1 MANKLTKDKK
11 SKKAS
16 KADDAKTKKSKK
28 AAAEAPIKPKK
39 KGFPIAKGDGT
50 KKKKKKKP
58 IPTFTAPADFKPHFL
73 LLQFKTEKDSLIA
86 TNVKATRYQGRFDR
100 DADDKKKFN
109 LGAYDMVTLMALAA
123 RVSAVTYKASND
135 KKMPVDP
142 SEREGLK
149 GSNRLPPSTTFQVLL
164 RVGRKKEGNVLTGGV
179 KQIWQAV
186 ESKKTGRLKLEELEK
201 TDPAYR
207 LIRKVRAFL
216 PAAFTQVQM
225 PPKRSRKKASD
236 EDSDD

>member
-1 MANKLTKDKK
+1 MAKEAKSKKD
-11 SKKAS
+11 KKAS
-16 KADDAKTKKSKK
+16 KSEEAKTKKSKK
-28 AAAEAPIKPKK
+28 GAEESKPKK
-39 KGFPIAKGDGT
+39 KGFPIAKGDGA

-100 DADDKKKFN
+100 EADDKKKFN
-109 LGAYDMVTLMALAA
+109 LGAYDPTTLMALAA
-123 RVSAVTYKASND
+123 RVAAVTYKASND
-135 KKMPVDP
+135 KKMPVEP
-142 SEREGLK
+142 KEREGLK

-164 RVGRKKEGNVLTGGV
+164 RIGRKKEGNVLTGGV
-179 KQIWQAV
+179 KGIWQAV
-186 ESKKTGRLKLEELEK
+186 ENKKTGRLKLQELEK

-225 PPKRSRKKASD
+225 PPKRSRKKAD
-236 EDSDD
+236 EDSED